1 VKLEQQLATGHLGE
15 MALQNLGSIKMAQ
28 ATIGQNWNSNFVV
41 EAYIASKGASNKPMG
56 PLWTPLSPSLLASII
71 L

>member
-1 VKLEQQLATGHLGE
+1 MLEKELATRHLGE
-15 MALQNLGSIKMAQ
+15 MALRNWGSTRMAQ
-28 ATIGQNWNSNFVV
+28 ATIGQNWNSNYIV

-56 PLWTPLSPSLLASII
+56 PLWTPFGLSWLGSII